1 MTVRYVAALTA
12 IVLIVLGAYRF
23 VDQTLAHNAS
33 SGITIDLAGQQRML
47 SQKITKAAL
56 SLRHATMPE
65 QRAAHYQEL
74 ISAYDLWQ
82 RSHTALRTADG
93 TLGIIKAPSSATQVL
108 FDELTPSLNAI
119 SEAVATIR
127 ADFDDHSFGAPSPDA
142 EQAISVISDQEDVFL
157 ALMHRIVGRYAAESE
172 ARLSHMMHIITVI
185 SSVLLLTLA
194 FIAYFVFRPMVNQV
208 AGSMK
213 ALEENNDHLSLA
225 NNALQK
231 ATEAARSAVKAK
243 STFLAN
249 MSHEIR
255 TPMNGVIGMTT
266 LLMDTDLDNEQR
278 DFVET
283 IRMSGDQLLT
293 IINDILDFSKIE
305 AGKIE
310 LEEQPFQL
318 YSSVE
323 ASLELLA
330 HSASK
335 KGLELGYQ
343 IAPNVPM
350 TVQGDVTRVRQIL
363 FNLLSNAIKFTEEG
377 EVIVSVDCEAKTD
390 GQHEIHVAVRDTG
403 IGIPEKAQ
411 QRLFQSFSQVDA
423 STTRK
428 YGGTGLGLAISLKL
442 ANLMGGDMWF
452 ESEVGVGTTFH
463 FTFLAEPVAE
473 TRRVGFTV
481 DSPLQ
486 GKRVLMVDD
495 NETNLNI
502 LNRLLQRWG
511 LHTAAYT
518 HAQNALDDLEN
529 AAPFDVAVLDLT
541 MPDIDGI
548 ELAQRLRAH
557 PRTAEIPL
565 ILLSSATTADLPGGL
580 FEARLMKPAKHS
592 ALRRVL
598 EEAVEDK
605 DAAPNQVGSRVTFRP
620 SPTPTLVEAKQTPV
634 LLVEDNMINQK
645 VGRRLLDRMGYH
657 VDIAN
662 DGLEALEALERQVY
676 PLVFMDIHMPNM
688 DGYEA
693 TTAIRERFSEHEVRI
708 VAMTANAMEGDREAC
723 LEAGMDDYVSKPIN
737 KSDLERALAEFEV
750 WHQQASVP
758 AEETLAQA

>member
-1 MTVRYVAALTA
+1 MRLRYAAA
-12 IVLIVLGAYRF
+12 FFVIVLITATTYWF
-23 VDQTLAHNAS
+23 VDQTMLRNAS
-33 SGITIDLAGQQRML
+33 SAHTVDVAGRQRML
-47 SQKITKAAL
+47 SQKIAKSALALRVAQTPTERASHYEELTGAHELLATSHAAL
-56 SLRHATMPE
+56 
-65 QRAAHYQEL
+65 RA
-74 ISAYDLWQ
+74 
-82 RSHTALRTADG
+82 ADG
-93 TLGIIKAPSSATQVL
+93 TLNIHFAPSDRINTL
-108 FDELTPSLNAI
+108 FDALMPSFTAI
-119 SEAVATIR
+119 GDAVDTIR
-127 ADFDDHSFGAPSPDA
+127 KSVDESGTLTSEGQLAAMRIAQHEDA
-142 EQAISVISDQEDVFL
+142 FL
-157 ALMHRIVGRYAAESE
+157 TTMNQIVNQYAATAETQLRHFLRIAALLEGCLLGLLGGIGFLLFRAQTRESVK
-172 ARLSHMMHIITVI
+172 I
-185 SSVLLLTLA
+185 
-194 FIAYFVFRPMVNQV
+194 
-208 AGSMK
+208 
-213 ALEENNDHLSLA
+213 LEDRNAHLSLT
-225 NNALQK
+225 NDALQK

-266 LLMDTDLDNEQR
+266 LLMDTKLNDEQR
-278 DFVET
+278 DFVDT

-318 YSSVE
+318 YTSVE

-330 HSASK
+330 HSAAK
-335 KGLELGYQ
+335 KGVELGYQ
-343 IAPNVPM
+343 FAPNVPM

-363 FNLLSNAIKFTEEG
+363 FNLLSNAIKFTNEG
-377 EVIVSVDCEAKTD
+377 EVIVSVESEAKAD
-390 GQHEIHVAVRDTG
+390 GLHEIHVAVRDTG
-403 IGIPEKAQ
+403 IGIPEAAK

-452 ESEVGVGTTFH
+452 ESEVGIGSTFH
-463 FTFLAEPVAE
+463 FTFTAEAVAE
-473 TRRVGFTV
+473 TRRIGFTAN
-481 DSPLQ
+481 SPLR

-495 NETNLNI
+495 NATNLDI
-502 LNRLLQRWG
+502 LNRLVQRWG
-511 LHTAAYT
+511 MHTAAYT
-518 HAQNALDDLEN
+518 HAQDALDDLHHT
-529 AAPFDVAVLDLT
+529 APFDVAVLDLT

-557 PRTAEIPL
+557 PRTADVPL
-565 ILLSSATTADLPGGL
+565 ILLSSATTVDLPTGL
-580 FEARLMKPAKHS
+580 FEARLMKPARHK

-598 EEAVEDK
+598 EQAVQID
-605 DAAPNQVGSRVTFRP
+605 DADPGQAGSRVTFHAHTEAHQP
-620 SPTPTLVEAKQTPV
+620 AKQVPV

-645 VGRRLLDRMGYH
+645 VGRRLLDRLGYH

-662 DGLEALEALERQVY
+662 DGVEAVQAMARTTY

-693 TTAIRERFSEHEVRI
+693 TAAIRERFGSDRVRI

-737 KSDLERALAEFEV
+737 KGDLERALADFEE
-750 WHQQASVP
+750 WQQTSQT
-758 AEETLAQA
+758 ESLSAQEQEA